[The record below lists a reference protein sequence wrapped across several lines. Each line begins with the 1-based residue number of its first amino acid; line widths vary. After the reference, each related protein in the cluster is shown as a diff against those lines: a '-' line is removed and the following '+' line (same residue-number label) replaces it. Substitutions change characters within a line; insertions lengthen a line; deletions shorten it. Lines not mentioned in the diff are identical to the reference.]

1 MAKKKSDSAKKQKIK
16 LLVLIAIL
24 VGTIFLFVFVTLPSM
39 GINIFGGS
47 APSASNSKPSTTN
60 TNISNSK
67 PLSGTLVS
75 SANISQ
81 VDKNLLSTV
90 LDEIKKDKEQK
101 SYDDEVFSPYY
112 LKIEDSEEVG
122 KLLTSD
128 REGITDFEAA
138 DFVSYFKDYSGE
150 KKAWIRMRDIGDKI
164 FELKVNSFL
173 PDYSDMQVLDINSIG
188 ILIYKYPKLSSG
200 TEKGIGPKLYRIVAQ
215 PYKETKFSL

>member
-47 APSASNSKPSTTN
+47 APSASNSKPSTTDIN
-60 TNISNSK
+60 NSK

-90 LDEIKKDKEQK
+90 LDEIKKDREQK